1 MISFRKLQVGKEYYI
16 KPFNADRQFKFVF
29 DEYRTSYN
37 GEYNDLLEDEDL
49 FMIFRRDTH
58 RYVFYADDYYYDPEQ
73 IKRNA
78 QKARDKMEHRSLNM
92 VLKRLVNEEFQW

>member
-16 KPFNADRQFKFVF
+16 KKHDTDRKFKFVF
-29 DEYRTSYN
+29 DEYRT
-37 GEYNDLLEDEDL
+37 GEYNDLLKDEDL

-58 RYVFYADDYYYDPEQ
+58 RYAFYANDYYYDPEK

-78 QKARDKMEHRSLNM
+78 QRAIEQMEHRSMNM
-92 VLKRLVNEEFQW
+92 VLKRLVNEEFEWS